1 MINAVWL
8 LSHCMAASTPQRHV
22 PEVGRGIVLE
32 ALGEGRWCGWDRQGL
47 EWHRGCL
54 RLLLAQH
61 QVGLPYILSWAAS
74 SSLPSACA
82 QFCYLYHK
90 HGHEVGNKAVF
101 FFLFH
106 T

>member
-47 EWHRGCL
+47 EWHRGSVSDCSL
-54 RLLLAQH
+54 HNIKLVFPTFYPGQLLPRFP
-61 QVGLPYILSWAAS
+61 LPVLSFAIYITNMA
-74 SSLPSACA
+74 
-82 QFCYLYHK
+82 
-90 HGHEVGNKAVF
+90 
-101 FFLFH
+101 
-106 T
+106 TR